1 MAGKQKNEFVQLGG
15 ILCAITLVVALALG
29 AVNAVTAG
37 PIAEQN
43 AQKIKDSLE
52 NVMPGAES
60 EQIDVPEGT
69 TVTTETKNA
78 TSVTI
83 LSAYKMTKDGADA
96 GYCVQVTPKG
106 FGGVLT
112 MIVGINADGTIAG
125 AKVTSHSE
133 TPGLGAKSQADPN
146 WITQYAGQTADGQL
160 QVTKD
165 GGTINAITGATIT
178 SRAVT
183 DGVNTAAAYVATL
196 G

>member
-96 GYCVQVTPKG
+96 GYCVEVGPTG
-106 FGGVLT
+106 FGDAVDT
-112 MIVGINADGTIAG
+112 MVGIDSDG
-125 AKVTSHSE
+125 KVTGISVISASSE
-133 TPGLGAKSQADPN
+133 TPGLGARSTEPEFQA
-146 WITQYAGQTADGQL
+146 QFAGQVGTEVA
-160 QVTKD
+160 VAKD
-165 GGTINAITGATIT
+165 GGSIDALTGATIT
-178 SRAVT
+178 SRAVSE
-183 DGVNTAAAYVATL
+183 GVVAAAQFAAEQ

>member
-1 MAGKQKNEFVQLGG
+1 MAGKQKNGFVQLGG

-96 GYCVQVTPKG
+96 GYCVEVGPTG
-106 FGGVLT
+106 FGGAVDT
-112 MIVGINADGTIAG
+112 MVGIDSDG
-125 AKVTSHSE
+125 KVTGISVISASSE
-133 TPGLGAKSQADPN
+133 TPGLGARSTEPEFQA
-146 WITQYAGQTADGQL
+146 QFAGQVGTEVA
-160 QVTKD
+160 VAKD
-165 GGTINAITGATIT
+165 GGSIDALTGATIT
-178 SRAVT
+178 SRAVSE
-183 DGVNTAAAYVATL
+183 GVVAAAQFAAEQ

>member
-96 GYCVQVTPKG
+96 GYCVEVGPTG
-106 FGGVLT
+106 FGGAVDT
-112 MIVGINADGTIAG
+112 MVGIDGDG
-125 AKVTSHSE
+125 KVTGISVISASSE
-133 TPGLGAKSQADPN
+133 TPGLGARSTEPEFQA
-146 WITQYAGQTADGQL
+146 QFAD
-160 QVTKD
+160 QVGTEVAVAKD
-165 GGTINAITGATIT
+165 GGSIDALTGATIT
-178 SRAVT
+178 SRAVSE
-183 DGVNTAAAYVATL
+183 GVVAAAQFAAEQ

>member
-15 ILCAITLVVALALG
+15 ILCAITLVVAMALG

-96 GYCVQVTPKG
+96 GYCVEVGPTG
-106 FGGVLT
+106 FGGAVDT
-112 MIVGINADGTIAG
+112 MVGIDSDG
-125 AKVTSHSE
+125 KVTGISVISASSE
-133 TPGLGAKSQADPN
+133 TPGLGARSTEPEFQA
-146 WITQYAGQTADGQL
+146 QFAGQVGTEVA
-160 QVTKD
+160 VAKD
-165 GGTINAITGATIT
+165 GGSIDALTGATIT
-178 SRAVT
+178 SRAVSE
-183 DGVNTAAAYVATL
+183 GVVAAAQFAAEQ

>member
-29 AVNAVTAG
+29 AVNAVTEG

-96 GYCVQVTPKG
+96 GYCVEVGPTG
-106 FGGVLT
+106 FGGAVDT
-112 MIVGINADGTIAG
+112 MVGIDGDG
-125 AKVTSHSE
+125 NVTGISVISASSE
-133 TPGLGAKSQADPN
+133 TPGLGARSTEPEFQA
-146 WITQYAGQTADGQL
+146 QFVGQVGTEVA
-160 QVTKD
+160 VTKD
-165 GGTINAITGATIT
+165 GGSIDALTGATIT
-178 SRAVT
+178 SRAVSE
-183 DGVNTAAAYVATL
+183 GVVAAAQFAAEQ

>member
-83 LSAYKMTKDGADA
+83 LSAYKMTKDGAAA
-96 GYCVQVTPKG
+96 GYCVEVGPTG
-106 FGGVLT
+106 FGGAVDT
-112 MIVGINADGTIAG
+112 MVGIDSDG
-125 AKVTSHSE
+125 KVTGISVISASSE
-133 TPGLGAKSQADPN
+133 TPGLGARSTEPEFQA
-146 WITQYAGQTADGQL
+146 QFAGQVGTEVA
-160 QVTKD
+160 VAKD
-165 GGTINAITGATIT
+165 GGSIDALTGATIT
-178 SRAVT
+178 SRAVSE
-183 DGVNTAAAYVATL
+183 GVVAAAQFAAEQ

>member
-78 TSVTI
+78 TPVTI

-96 GYCVQVTPKG
+96 GYCVEVGPTG
-106 FGGVLT
+106 FGGAVDT
-112 MIVGINADGTIAG
+112 MVGIDSDG
-125 AKVTSHSE
+125 KVTGISVISASSE
-133 TPGLGAKSQADPN
+133 TPGLGARSTEPEFQA
-146 WITQYAGQTADGQL
+146 QFAGQVGTEVA
-160 QVTKD
+160 VAKD
-165 GGTINAITGATIT
+165 GGSIDALTGATIT
-178 SRAVT
+178 SRAVSE
-183 DGVNTAAAYVATL
+183 GVVAAAQFAAEQ

>member
-29 AVNAVTAG
+29 AVNAVTEG
-37 PIAEQN
+37 PITEQN

-96 GYCVQVTPKG
+96 GYCVEVGPTG
-106 FGGVLT
+106 FGGAVDT
-112 MIVGINADGTIAG
+112 MVGIDGDG
-125 AKVTSHSE
+125 KVTGISVISASSE
-133 TPGLGAKSQADPN
+133 TPGLGARSTEPEFQA
-146 WITQYAGQTADGQL
+146 QFAGQVGTEVA
-160 QVTKD
+160 VTKD
-165 GGTINAITGATIT
+165 GGSIDALTGATIT
-178 SRAVT
+178 SRAVSE
-183 DGVNTAAAYVATL
+183 GVVAAAQFAAEQ

>member
-96 GYCVQVTPKG
+96 GYCVEVGPTG
-106 FGGVLT
+106 FGGAVDT
-112 MIVGINADGTIAG
+112 MVGIDSDG
-125 AKVTSHSE
+125 KVTGISVIS
-133 TPGLGAKSQADPN
+133 AS
-146 WITQYAGQTADGQL
+146 
-160 QVTKD
+160 
-165 GGTINAITGATIT
+165 
-178 SRAVT
+178 S
-183 DGVNTAAAYVATL
+183 
-196 G
+196 

>member
-96 GYCVQVTPKG
+96 GYCVEVGPTG
-106 FGGVLT
+106 FGGAVDT
-112 MIVGINADGTIAG
+112 MVRIDSDG
-125 AKVTSHSE
+125 KVTGISVISASSE
-133 TPGLGAKSQADPN
+133 TPGLGARSTEPEFQA
-146 WITQYAGQTADGQL
+146 QFAGQVGTEVA
-160 QVTKD
+160 VAKD
-165 GGTINAITGATIT
+165 GGSIDALTGATIT
-178 SRAVT
+178 SRAVSE
-183 DGVNTAAAYVATL
+183 GVVAAAQFAAEQ

>member
-60 EQIDVPEGT
+60 EQIDVPAGT

-96 GYCVQVTPKG
+96 GYCVEVGPTG
-106 FGGVLT
+106 FGGAVDT
-112 MIVGINADGTIAG
+112 MVGIDSDG
-125 AKVTSHSE
+125 KVTGISVISASSE
-133 TPGLGAKSQADPN
+133 TPGLGARSTEPEFQA
-146 WITQYAGQTADGQL
+146 QFAGQVGTEVA
-160 QVTKD
+160 VAKD
-165 GGTINAITGATIT
+165 GGSIDALTGATIT
-178 SRAVT
+178 SRAVSE
-183 DGVNTAAAYVATL
+183 GVVAAAQFAAEQ

>member
-60 EQIDVPEGT
+60 EQIDVSEGT

-96 GYCVQVTPKG
+96 GYCVEVGPTG
-106 FGGVLT
+106 FGGAVDT
-112 MIVGINADGTIAG
+112 MVGIDSDG
-125 AKVTSHSE
+125 KVTGISVISASSE
-133 TPGLGAKSQADPN
+133 TPGLGARSTEPEFQA
-146 WITQYAGQTADGQL
+146 QFAGQVGTEVA
-160 QVTKD
+160 VAKD
-165 GGTINAITGATIT
+165 GGSIDALTGATIT

>member
-60 EQIDVPEGT
+60 EQIDVSEGT

-96 GYCVQVTPKG
+96 GYCVEVGPTG
-106 FGGVLT
+106 FGGAVDT
-112 MIVGINADGTIAG
+112 MVGIDSDG
-125 AKVTSHSE
+125 KVTGISVISASSE
-133 TPGLGAKSQADPN
+133 TPGLGARSTEPELQA
-146 WITQYAGQTADGQL
+146 QFAGQVGTEVA
-160 QVTKD
+160 VAKD
-165 GGTINAITGATIT
+165 GGSIDALTGATIT
-178 SRAVT
+178 SRAVSE
-183 DGVNTAAAYVATL
+183 GVVAAAQFAAEQ

>member
-96 GYCVQVTPKG
+96 GYCVEVGPTG
-106 FGGVLT
+106 FGGAVDT
-112 MIVGINADGTIAG
+112 MVGIDSDG
-125 AKVTSHSE
+125 KVTGISVISASSE
-133 TPGLGAKSQADPN
+133 TPGLGARSTEPEFQA
-146 WITQYAGQTADGQL
+146 QFAGQVGTEVA
-160 QVTKD
+160 VAKD
-165 GGTINAITGATIT
+165 GGSSDALTGATIT
-178 SRAVT
+178 SRAVSE
-183 DGVNTAAAYVATL
+183 GVVAAAQFAAEQ

>member
-96 GYCVQVTPKG
+96 GYCVEVGPTG
-106 FGGVLT
+106 FGGAVDT
-112 MIVGINADGTIAG
+112 MVGIDSDG
-125 AKVTSHSE
+125 KVTGISVISASSE
-133 TPGLGAKSQADPN
+133 TPGLGARSTEPEFQA
-146 WITQYAGQTADGQL
+146 QFAGQVGTEVA
-160 QVTKD
+160 VAKD
-165 GGTINAITGATIT
+165 GGSIDALTGATIT
-178 SRAVT
+178 SRAVSE
-183 DGVNTAAAYVATL
+183 GVVAAAQFAAKQ

>member
-96 GYCVQVTPKG
+96 GYCVEVGPTG
-106 FGGVLT
+106 FGGAVDT
-112 MIVGINADGTIAG
+112 MVGIDSDG
-125 AKVTSHSE
+125 KVTGISVISASSE
-133 TPGLGAKSQADPN
+133 TPGLGARSTEPEFQA
-146 WITQYAGQTADGQL
+146 QFAGQVGTEVA
-160 QVTKD
+160 VAKD
-165 GGTINAITGATIT
+165 GGSIDALTGATIT
-178 SRAVT
+178 SRAVSE
-183 DGVNTAAAYVATL
+183 GVVAAAQFAAEQS
-196 G
+196 

>member
-96 GYCVQVTPKG
+96 GYCVEVGPTG
-106 FGGVLT
+106 FGGAVDT
-112 MIVGINADGTIAG
+112 MVGIDSDG
-125 AKVTSHSE
+125 KVTGISVISASSE
-133 TPGLGAKSQADPN
+133 TPGLGARSTEPEFQ
-146 WITQYAGQTADGQL
+146 TQFAGQVGTEVA
-160 QVTKD
+160 VAKD
-165 GGTINAITGATIT
+165 GGSIDALTGATIT
-178 SRAVT
+178 SRAVSE
-183 DGVNTAAAYVATL
+183 GVVAAAQFAAEQ

>member
-96 GYCVQVTPKG
+96 GYCVEVGPTG
-106 FGGVLT
+106 FGGAVDT
-112 MIVGINADGTIAG
+112 MVGIDSDG
-125 AKVTSHSE
+125 KVTGISVISASSE
-133 TPGLGAKSQADPN
+133 TPGLGARSTEPEFQA
-146 WITQYAGQTADGQL
+146 QFAGQVGTEVA
-160 QVTKD
+160 VAKD
-165 GGTINAITGATIT
+165 GGSIDALTGATIT
-178 SRAVT
+178 SRAISE
-183 DGVNTAAAYVATL
+183 GVVAAAQFAAEQ

>member
-78 TSVTI
+78 TSGTI

-96 GYCVQVTPKG
+96 GYCVEVGPTG
-106 FGGVLT
+106 FGGAVDT
-112 MIVGINADGTIAG
+112 MVGIDSDG
-125 AKVTSHSE
+125 KVTGISVISASSE
-133 TPGLGAKSQADPN
+133 TPGLGARSTEPEFQA
-146 WITQYAGQTADGQL
+146 QFAD
-160 QVTKD
+160 QVGTEVAVAKD
-165 GGTINAITGATIT
+165 GGSIDALTGATIT
-178 SRAVT
+178 SRAVSE
-183 DGVNTAAAYVATL
+183 GVVAAAQFAAEQ

>member
-96 GYCVQVTPKG
+96 GYFVEVGPTG
-106 FGGVLT
+106 FGGAVDT
-112 MIVGINADGTIAG
+112 MVGIDSDG
-125 AKVTSHSE
+125 KVTGISVISASSE
-133 TPGLGAKSQADPN
+133 TPGLGARSTEPEFQA
-146 WITQYAGQTADGQL
+146 QFAGQVGTEVA
-160 QVTKD
+160 VAKD
-165 GGTINAITGATIT
+165 GGSIDALTGATIT
-178 SRAVT
+178 SRAVSE
-183 DGVNTAAAYVATL
+183 GVVAAAQFAAEQ

>member
-1 MAGKQKNEFVQLGG
+1 MAGKQKNDFVQLGG

-96 GYCVQVTPKG
+96 GYCVEVGPTG
-106 FGGVLT
+106 FGGAVDT
-112 MIVGINADGTIAG
+112 MVGIDSDG
-125 AKVTSHSE
+125 KVTGISVISASSE
-133 TPGLGAKSQADPN
+133 TPGLGARSTEPEFQA
-146 WITQYAGQTADGQL
+146 QFAGQVGTEVA
-160 QVTKD
+160 VAKD
-165 GGTINAITGATIT
+165 GGSIDALTGATIT
-178 SRAVT
+178 SRAVSE
-183 DGVNTAAAYVATL
+183 GVVAAAQFAAEQ

>member
-29 AVNAVTAG
+29 AVNAVTEG

-96 GYCVQVTPKG
+96 GYCVEVGPTG
-106 FGGVLT
+106 FGGAVDT
-112 MIVGINADGTIAG
+112 MVGIDGEG
-125 AKVTSHSE
+125 NVTGISVISASSE
-133 TPGLGAKSQADPN
+133 TPGLGARSTEPEFQA
-146 WITQYAGQTADGQL
+146 QFAGQVGTEVA
-160 QVTKD
+160 VSKD
-165 GGTINAITGATIT
+165 GGSIDALTGATIT
-178 SRAVT
+178 SRAVSE
-183 DGVNTAAAYVATL
+183 GVVAAAQFAAEQ

>member
-83 LSAYKMTKDGADA
+83 LSAYKMTKEGADA
-96 GYCVQVTPKG
+96 GYCVEVGPTG
-106 FGGVLT
+106 FGGAVDT
-112 MIVGINADGTIAG
+112 MVGIDSDG
-125 AKVTSHSE
+125 KVTGISVISASSE
-133 TPGLGAKSQADPN
+133 TPGLGARSTEPEFQA
-146 WITQYAGQTADGQL
+146 QFAGQVGTEVA
-160 QVTKD
+160 VAKD
-165 GGTINAITGATIT
+165 GGSIDALTGATIT
-178 SRAVT
+178 SRAVSE
-183 DGVNTAAAYVATL
+183 GVVAAAQFAAEQ

>member
-29 AVNAVTAG
+29 AVNAGTAG

-96 GYCVQVTPKG
+96 GYCVEVGPTG
-106 FGGVLT
+106 FGGAVDT
-112 MIVGINADGTIAG
+112 MVGIDSDG
-125 AKVTSHSE
+125 KVTGISVISASSE
-133 TPGLGAKSQADPN
+133 TPGLGARSTEPEFQA
-146 WITQYAGQTADGQL
+146 QFAGQVGTEVA
-160 QVTKD
+160 VAKD
-165 GGTINAITGATIT
+165 GGSIDALTGATIT
-178 SRAVT
+178 SRAVSE
-183 DGVNTAAAYVATL
+183 GVVAAAQFAAEQ

>member
-29 AVNAVTAG
+29 AVNAVTEG

-96 GYCVQVTPKG
+96 GYCVEVGPTG
-106 FGGVLT
+106 FGGAVDT
-112 MIVGINADGTIAG
+112 MVGIDGDG
-125 AKVTSHSE
+125 KVTGISVISASSE
-133 TPGLGAKSQADPN
+133 TPGLGARSTEPEFQA
-146 WITQYAGQTADGQL
+146 QFAGQVGTEVA
-160 QVTKD
+160 VTKD
-165 GGTINAITGATIT
+165 GGSIDALTGATIT
-178 SRAVT
+178 SRAVSE
-183 DGVNTAAAYVATL
+183 GVVAAAQFAAEQ

>member
-96 GYCVQVTPKG
+96 GYCVEVGPTG
-106 FGGVLT
+106 FGGAVDT
-112 MIVGINADGTIAG
+112 MVGIDSDG
-125 AKVTSHSE
+125 KVTGISVISASSE
-133 TPGLGAKSQADPN
+133 TPGLGARS
-146 WITQYAGQTADGQL
+146 T
-160 QVTKD
+160 
-165 GGTINAITGATIT
+165 
-178 SRAVT
+178 
-183 DGVNTAAAYVATL
+183 
-196 G
+196 

>member
-96 GYCVQVTPKG
+96 GYCVEVGPTG
-106 FGGVLT
+106 FGGAVDT
-112 MIVGINADGTIAG
+112 MVGIDSDG
-125 AKVTSHSE
+125 KVTGISVISASSE
-133 TPGLGAKSQADPN
+133 TPGLGARSTEPEFQA
-146 WITQYAGQTADGQL
+146 QFAD
-160 QVTKD
+160 QVGTEVAVAKD
-165 GGTINAITGATIT
+165 GGSIDALTGATIT
-178 SRAVT
+178 SRAVSE
-183 DGVNTAAAYVATL
+183 GVVAAAQFAAEQ

>member
-96 GYCVQVTPKG
+96 GYCVEVGPTG
-106 FGGVLT
+106 FGGAVDT
-112 MIVGINADGTIAG
+112 MVGIDSDGKITGISVISA
-125 AKVTSHSE
+125 SSE
-133 TPGLGAKSQADPN
+133 TPGLGARSTEPEFQA
-146 WITQYAGQTADGQL
+146 QFAGQVGTEVA
-160 QVTKD
+160 VAKD
-165 GGTINAITGATIT
+165 GGSIDALTGATIT
-178 SRAVT
+178 SRAVSE
-183 DGVNTAAAYVATL
+183 GVVAAAQFAAEQ

>member
-43 AQKIKDSLE
+43 AQKIKDSLG

-96 GYCVQVTPKG
+96 GYCVEVGPTG
-106 FGGVLT
+106 FGGAVDT
-112 MIVGINADGTIAG
+112 MVGIDSDG
-125 AKVTSHSE
+125 KVTGISVISASSE
-133 TPGLGAKSQADPN
+133 TPGLGARSTEPEFQA
-146 WITQYAGQTADGQL
+146 QFAGQVGTEVA
-160 QVTKD
+160 VAKD
-165 GGTINAITGATIT
+165 GGSIDALTGATIT
-178 SRAVT
+178 SRAVCA
-183 DGVNTAAAYVATL
+183 GINAALQCAESM

>member
-1 MAGKQKNEFVQLGG
+1 MATKKNEYVQLGG

-96 GYCVQVTPKG
+96 GYCVEVGPTG
-106 FGGVLT
+106 FGGAVDT
-112 MIVGINADGTIAG
+112 MVGIDSDG
-125 AKVTSHSE
+125 KVTGISVISASSE
-133 TPGLGAKSQADPN
+133 TPGLGARSTEPEFQA
-146 WITQYAGQTADGQL
+146 QFAGQVGTEVA
-160 QVTKD
+160 VAKD
-165 GGTINAITGATIT
+165 GGSIDALTGATIT
-178 SRAVT
+178 SRAVSE
-183 DGVNTAAAYVATL
+183 GVVAAAQFAAEQ